1 MDILKLE
8 INAINFY
15 YLKEKIN
22 EHQLQCNDYKY
33 VCIYIIYFEM
43 IFK

>member
-1 MDILKLE
+1 MNILKLE
-8 INAINFY
+8 ISAINFY

-22 EHQLQCNDYKY
+22 EYQLQFNDYKY
-33 VCIYIIYFEM
+33 VLIYIIYFEM